1 MSVVPPS
8 VSVCTDAW
16 ARTNIHLNTS
26 ENGMEKVLQ
35 GKTALVTGGSRGIG
49 RATAQRLAASGALV
63 AINYMSNT
71 GAAEEVV
78 SSIESLG
85 GQAFALQLELGP
97 KGSAETLAEAVM
109 TEIYRRTGE
118 SALDILVNNAGNGDW
133 ATITETT
140 DEMYD
145 GTFDRNTRI
154 PFFLVKALYDRFRS
168 GGSIINISSAAV
180 RVSMP
185 AIIAYNMAKAA
196 QESFTKTLAKDMGP
210 RGIRVNS
217 VAPGFIATDYNANVH
232 TNPDLVKRMIENVA
246 LRRLGQPSDMA
257 DFIHALVSPASSYVS
272 GQLIEVGGG

>member
-1 MSVVPPS
+1 M
-8 VSVCTDAW
+8 TMDK
-16 ARTNIHLNTS
+16 I
-26 ENGMEKVLQ
+26 LQ

-63 AINYMSNT
+63 AINYMSNRE
-71 GAAEEVV
+71 AAEEVV
-78 SSIESLG
+78 SSIEAQG
-85 GQAFALQLELGP
+85 GQAFALQRELGP
-97 KGSAETLAEAVM
+97 KGSAEALAEALL
-109 TEIYRRTGE
+109 TELIRRTGE
-118 SALDILVNNAGNGDW
+118 PALDILVNNAGNGEW
-133 ATITETT
+133 ATIVDTT
-140 DEMYD
+140 DEIYD
-145 GTFDRNTRI
+145 GTFDRNTRV

-180 RVSMP
+180 RVSVP

-196 QESFTKTLAKDMGP
+196 QESFTKTLAKEMGP

-232 TNPDLVKRMIENVA
+232 SNPDMVKQMLDNIA